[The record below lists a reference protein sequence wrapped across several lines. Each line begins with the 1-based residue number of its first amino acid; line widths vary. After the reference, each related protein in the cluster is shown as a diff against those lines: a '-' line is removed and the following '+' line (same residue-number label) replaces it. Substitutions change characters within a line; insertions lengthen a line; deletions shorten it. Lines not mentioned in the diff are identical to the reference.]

1 MIQNVRLSCTK
12 YVDET
17 VGNSFRLKLFEL
29 VYLTLIDISDID
41 QERIQIL
48 KQ

>member
-1 MIQNVRLSCTK
+1 MQDVRISCSK

-17 VGNSFRLKLFEL
+17 VGNSFRIKLFDL
-29 VYLTLIDISDID
+29 VYQTLKDISDID